1 MKFFFIPVDIKI
13 KNTTNQNANRK
24 IININNIFI
33 GETETWQ
40 HLQIGI
46 DFSRFLEWTAVPLT
60 RFIRRWVLGCYA
72 NERFPSWLAESNP
85 IDDIPIPALK
95 TFCEMIIRHILSH
108 TNMSDKRKK
117 GGGNG
122 VKIGLLCKWV
132 AGNLIG
138 RFTDKSKRKKEE
150 GQKKTGESQ
159 DSLKNAQWS
168 RGKKK
173 NIHLNNS
180 PLSREIFISNKK
192 KYIYIYLFIWKGKKK
207 KDLVIMQMSS

>member
-1 MKFFFIPVDIKI
+1 MATPSNWNWFFEILGM
-13 KNTTNQNANRK
+13 NRRPPYTLHQTMSFGLLCK
-24 IININNIFI
+24 WALPELISRINSNWWYSNSRSENLLRNDYSSYFVTHKHERQEEE
-33 GETETWQ
+33 GE
-40 HLQIGI
+40 
-46 DFSRFLEWTAVPLT
+46 
-60 RFIRRWVLGCYA
+60 
-72 NERFPSWLAESNP
+72 
-85 IDDIPIPALK
+85 
-95 TFCEMIIRHILSH
+95 
-108 TNMSDKRKK
+108 
-117 GGGNG
+117 GGNG

-192 KYIYIYLFIWKGKKK
+192 KYIYISLYLKGKEKK
-207 KDLVIMQMSS
+207 GFGYYANEQLEPREWG

>member
-1 MKFFFIPVDIKI
+1 M
-13 KNTTNQNANRK
+13 
-24 IININNIFI
+24 IF
-33 GETETWQ
+33 Q
-40 HLQIGI
+40 
-46 DFSRFLEWTAVPLT
+46 FPLWKPSAKWLLVIFCHTQT
-60 RFIRRWVLGCYA
+60 RATRGRR
-72 NERFPSWLAESNP
+72 
-85 IDDIPIPALK
+85 
-95 TFCEMIIRHILSH
+95 
-108 TNMSDKRKK
+108 

-192 KYIYIYLFIWKGKKK
+192 IYISLSLFERERKKRIWLLCKWAVRATGVGLAGGDDWAAEAVRKRSGNGSGS
-207 KDLVIMQMSS
+207 VQESVNMIAACGG